1 MKIEWTGR
9 DGVGRFALGASPE
22 GYDAV
27 PPLERLI
34 VDRDMLIVNDEILA
48 LSGFLAFA
56 PYIGSGVTLPK
67 RVSPEVAAAMQQFAS
82 GAYLQIAPV
91 DFEPFAAPT
100 GRGMLF
106 VDEANHAR
114 NVLPNIWGVPRNATI
129 SVLDASTW
137 GGYLVSTDHLQIAS
151 NARVMAELG
160 ERRHRMLPFLA
171 VALLFVDSMKV
182 STLVVPDDS
191 FDNEED
197 FQRVARLLDAGK
209 LALLRESEARSVLDG
224 HRQRQESPSA

>member
-9 DGVGRFALGASPE
+9 DGVGRFALSASPE

-27 PPLERLI
+27 PPLDRLI

-82 GAYLQIAPV
+82 GSYLQITPV

-106 VDEANHAR
+106 VDNGMCNENALRNVWGLAR
-114 NVLPNIWGVPRNATI
+114 NSTI
-129 SVLDASTW
+129 SVLDASKW
-137 GGYLVSTDHLQIAS
+137 GGYLISTDHLRVAS
-151 NARVMAELG
+151 NARVLADLG
-160 ERRHRMLPFLA
+160 EVRDRMLPFLA
-171 VALLFVDSMKV
+171 VALLFVDSMKA

-191 FDNEED
+191 FESDEE
-197 FQRVARLLDAGK
+197 FRRAAQLLDAAK
-209 LALLRESEARSVLDG
+209 LSLLRESEAIAGLKN
-224 HRQRQESPSA
+224 QA